1 MRIQLVTAVDLKLQR
16 KLIVYQSLTKMKY
29 TISRII
35 LYSKYTEAIYI
46 KYTLSLLKVYFKLLL
61 KVDFYYTCFH
71 LILEHQKYT

>member
-1 MRIQLVTAVDLKLQR
+1 MSMNPKQ
-16 KLIVYQSLTKMKY
+16 Y

-35 LYSKYTEAIYI
+35 MYSKYTEAIYI

-71 LILEHQKYT
+71 LILEHQKVYLKYTVQYT